1 MYEKKKNWT
10 VGQLAFS
17 SQKLTFL
24 FFWIFSNYSIPPT
37 RVATSEILSR
47 PAASHS
53 NAEGSLQC
61 LDEAAVAL
69 MHLQLV
75 QHYGT
80 IKEACRAPH
89 GFQSE
94 KRTRRRWRLA
104 LKGTSWEKWESEK
117 QKVLT
122 LANMQCKH
130 SWYDKSRFCSLVC
143 FQVSQNYWAE
153 KN

>member
-1 MYEKKKNWT
+1 MHVHIVKCQIGQCMKKRKNWT

-17 SQKLTFL
+17 SQKLTF
-24 FFWIFSNYSIPPT
+24 FFFEFSPTIRSPLT

-94 KRTRRRWRLA
+94 KRTRRR
-104 LKGTSWEKWESEK
+104 
-117 QKVLT
+117 
-122 LANMQCKH
+122 
-130 SWYDKSRFCSLVC
+130 
-143 FQVSQNYWAE
+143 
-153 KN
+153 